1 MKIGDLVYHA
11 ASWRGGKKYAGII
24 IECDYANSFDDGD
37 PEPGDMWYYKV
48 KWLDSGAAAWYD
60 MEEVERADAPR

>member
-11 ASWRGGKKYAGII
+11 VALKGGEKDVGII
-24 IECDYANSFDDGD
+24 IECDCANSFDDSP

-48 KWLDSGAAAWYD
+48 KWLDSADASWYD
-60 MEEVERADAPR
+60 MEEVERVR